1 LDDNTS
7 GITGTEFD
15 DTHSESSQSETSKTS
30 TVSSNSSQTF
40 VSPSTPLAKSVKD
53 VDVAINRLHRLA
65 MSIRKSSTHDRNWTG
80 IKFAILD
87 ENGDDISTQFE
98 NFALRIVQARFP
110 LANLILRRRLA
121 NLIFQRRKVF
131 SHQQRHQQK
140 LAKGVHLTAQQS
152 TGQQP
157 PRTCPGVQF
166 AQPSQSS
173 QRDGPSNPE
182 ALLRG
187 LAINKALSATTASA
201 LTATSVLS
209 RPAPSNVSSSAASS
223 SPDPTAIPFPQAPK
237 VAPSAKE
244 FQCPYC
250 GLLLGIKERQ
260 PRRWRYG
267 GTISRQYNLLTHL
280 KKTRH

>member
-1 LDDNTS
+1 V
-7 GITGTEFD
+7 
-15 DTHSESSQSETSKTS
+15 Q
-30 TVSSNSSQTF
+30 
-40 VSPSTPLAKSVKD
+40 D
-53 VDVAINRLHRLA
+53 VDAAINRLHRLA
-65 MSIRKSSTHDRNWTG
+65 MSIRKSSTHDRNLTATN
-80 IKFAILD
+80 FAILD

-98 NFALRIVQARFP
+98 KFALRIVQAKFP
-110 LANLILRRRLA
+110 VANLILHKRLA
-121 NLIFQRRKVF
+121 NLMFQRRKVF

-140 LAKGVHLTAQQS
+140 LAKGVPLAARNS

-157 PRTCPGVQF
+157 PRTGVQF
-166 AQPSQSS
+166 AQSLQSS
-173 QRDGPSNPE
+173 QRGGPSNPE

-187 LAINKALSATTASA
+187 RATNKALSTTTASA

-209 RPAPSNVSSSAASS
+209 RPAPSNVSSSVASS
-223 SPDPTAIPFPQAPK
+223 SPDPSAIPFPPAPR

-267 GTISRQYNLLTHL
+267 GTISVSTV
-280 KKTRH
+280 